1 MRDMPESETKGPRTE
16 MSEAAAALGIFTSPS
31 ATFAALARKP
41 TWWLPFVAG
50 LLVSAVLSF
59 VMTDKMDYDASM
71 RQAIEK
77 RAAKSGQ
84 TMPAAEMGKSVD
96 TAVEMQRKLAPY
108 YPTIG
113 AAGYSFFFFLI
124 ALVLAFSASAFG
136 AEAKIPVY
144 LAVYSHAQ
152 IPLVLRSIYGTI
164 RLLSAADGSL
174 TFEQLGRI
182 GTIGPAL
189 FLPASSPAAPL
200 ALASSL
206 DLGVLATVGL
216 LVLGFRRLPG
226 LSRASATGVP
236 IALYGLFVLIR
247 ICWAALFG

>member
-1 MRDMPESETKGPRTE
+1 MPERESQATPIEV
-16 MSEAAAALGIFTSPS
+16 SEASAALGIFTRPS
-31 ATFAALARKP
+31 ATFTALARKP

-50 LLVSAVLSF
+50 LLVSALFSF
-59 VMTDKMDYDASM
+59 AMTDKTDYDASM

-84 TMPAAEMGKSVD
+84 TMPAAEMEKSVD
-96 TAVEMQRKLAPY
+96 TAVEMQRKMAPY

-113 AAGYSFFFFLI
+113 AAGYSFFFFLV
-124 ALVLAFSASAFG
+124 ALVLAFSANAFG

-144 LAVYSHAQ
+144 LAVYSYAQ
-152 IPLVLRSIYGTI
+152 IPLVLRSVYATV
-164 RLLSAADGSL
+164 RLFAAADGSL
-174 TFEQLGRI
+174 TFEQLARL

-189 FLPASSPAAPL
+189 FLPPSPPAALL
-200 ALASSL
+200 ALVSSL
-206 DLGVLATVGL
+206 DLAVLATVAL

-236 IALYGLFVLIR
+236 IGLYGLFVLIR
-247 ICWAALFG
+247 VCWAALFG